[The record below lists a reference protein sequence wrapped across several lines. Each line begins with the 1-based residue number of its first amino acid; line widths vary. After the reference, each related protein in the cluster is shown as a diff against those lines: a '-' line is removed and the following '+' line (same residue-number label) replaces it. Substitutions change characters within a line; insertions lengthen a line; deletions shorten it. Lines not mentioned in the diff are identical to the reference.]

1 MTKPLIIATLAGAVS
16 GFLFVA
22 LIFGSAFGMLF
33 INFTHLPLFLVG
45 LSLGTG
51 AVAIAAVTST
61 VVVGATIG
69 LGSVIPFAIA
79 YAIPVTLIVRQV
91 LLHRPAAAGGVGG
104 VEWYPSGRVLGMLV
118 CYGLAAF
125 AVVFVIM
132 ASGEMGLVDVM
143 RAALEET
150 SALLFTSLD
159 AEQRLAL
166 VDHWS
171 TALPGALIT
180 SWLIMLAVNAAL
192 AQGALKRLGWNR
204 RPSLDLGRIELP
216 IGFAFALVAS
226 GALWYFADGGAAFV
240 GQTLTIAIAT
250 PYLFLGLTVVHQVS
264 RPWPGR
270 RFALFVFYLL
280 LLLLLGLPGLVLVA
294 GLGLA
299 DQLIGLRRR
308 IAGVAPGKE
317 NE

>member
-16 GFLFVA
+16 GLLFVA
-22 LIFGSAFGMLF
+22 LVFGSAFGMLF

-45 LSLGTG
+45 LSLGTV
-51 AVAIAAVTST
+51 AVAVAALTST

-69 LGSVIPFAIA
+69 PGSVIPFAIA
-79 YAIPVTLIVRQV
+79 YAIPATLIVRQA
-91 LLHRPAAAGGVGG
+91 LLQRPAAAGGGG
-104 VEWYPSGRVLGMLV
+104 AEWYPAGRVLGMLV
-118 CYGLAAF
+118 CYGLATF
-125 AVVFVIM
+125 AMVFVIM
-132 ASGEMGLVDVM
+132 ASGEEGLLDVM
-143 RAALEET
+143 RAALDET
-150 SALLFTSLD
+150 SALLFTALD
-159 AEQRLAL
+159 TEQRLAL

-171 TALPGALIT
+171 TALPGALIA

-192 AQGALKRLGWNR
+192 AQGALTRLGRNR

-250 PYLFLGLTVVHQVS
+250 PYLFIGLAVVHQVS

-270 RFALFVFYLL
+270 RFALFLFYLL
-280 LLLLLGLPGLVLVA
+280 MLLLLGVPGLVFVA
-294 GLGLA
+294 GLGLT
-299 DQLIGLRRR
+299 DQLIGLRQR
-308 IAGVAPGKE
+308 IAGTTPDKE

>member
-1 MTKPLIIATLAGAVS
+1 MTKSLIIATLAGAVS

-45 LSLGTG
+45 LSLGTVAA
-51 AVAIAAVTST
+51 AVAAITST

-69 LGSVIPFAIA
+69 LGSVIPFAVA
-79 YAIPVTLIVRQV
+79 YAIPATLIVRQA
-91 LLHRPAAAGGVGG
+91 LLHRTASAGGG
-104 VEWYPSGRVLGMLV
+104 VEWYPAGRVLGMLV
-118 CYGLAAF
+118 CYGLATF
-125 AVVFVIM
+125 AIVFVIM
-132 ASGEMGLVDVM
+132 AGGEEGLVDVM

-150 SALLFTSLD
+150 SALLFSALD
-159 AEQRLAL
+159 AEQQLAL

-192 AQGALKRLGWNR
+192 AQGALTRLGRNR

-226 GALWYFADGGAAFV
+226 GALWTFADGGAAFV

-250 PYLFLGLTVVHQVS
+250 PYLFLGLAVVHQVS

-270 RFALFVFYLL
+270 RFALLLFYLL

-294 GLGLA
+294 GLGLT
-299 DQLIGLRRR
+299 DQLFGLRRR
-308 IAGVAPGKE
+308 VAGAVPDKE